1 MACSTGGRA
10 ACTAAHKNM
19 QDRFCVS
26 HTPLSPCED
35 EGELRYNQQVCG
47 PPYRD
52 VPGGLTGP
60 GTHAP

>member
-35 EGELRYNQQVCG
+35 EG
-47 PPYRD
+47 D
-52 VPGGLTGP
+52 VALQSAGMRATLP
-60 GTHAP
+60 